1 MKRKRQIKD
10 FELQQISLVENP
22 INKSC
27 LISRIIKVE
36 QTIELTDKK
45 IGNDARWYK

>member
-1 MKRKRQIKD
+1 MSEFNKIK
-10 FELQQISLVENP
+10 EW
-22 INKSC
+22 
-27 LISRIIKVE
+27 KVE